1 MNRLV
6 RATLTAWSTCP
17 SMVKKEMDMQYKE
30 MHLLRARVEELEDQ
44 ARTRRDDI
52 MRREGEKMR
61 REVTVAREKLE
72 NEMRVKLAE
81 ERRRLGN
88 LKIDE
93 MERLK
98 QDNKELQSE
107 VARLKLILKKGK

>member
-1 MNRLV
+1 
-6 RATLTAWSTCP
+6 
-17 SMVKKEMDMQYKE
+17 
-30 MHLLRARVEELEDQ
+30 MHLLRERVAELEEQ
-44 ARTRRDDI
+44 ARARRDDI

-61 REVTVAREKLE
+61 REVQQAKEKLE
-72 NEMRVKLAE
+72 KEMRLKLTE
-81 ERRRLGN
+81 ERKRLGN

-107 VARLKLILKKGK
+107 VARLKLVLKKGK

>member
-1 MNRLV
+1 
-6 RATLTAWSTCP
+6 
-17 SMVKKEMDMQYKE
+17 
-30 MHLLRARVEELEDQ
+30 MHLLRERVAELEEQ
-44 ARTRRDDI
+44 ARARRDDI

-61 REVTVAREKLE
+61 REVLQAKEKLE
-72 NEMRVKLAE
+72 KEMRLKLTE
-81 ERRRLGN
+81 ERKRLGN

-107 VARLKLILKKGK
+107 VARLKLVLKKGK

>member
-1 MNRLV
+1 M
-6 RATLTAWSTCP
+6 
-17 SMVKKEMDMQYKE
+17 
-30 MHLLRARVEELEDQ
+30 LRERVAELEEQ
-44 ARTRRDDI
+44 ARARRDDI

-61 REVTVAREKLE
+61 REVLQAKEKLE
-72 NEMRVKLAE
+72 KEMRLKLTE
-81 ERRRLGN
+81 ERKRLGN

-107 VARLKLILKKGK
+107 VARLKLVLKKGK